1 MHVRSVGR
9 CRQRYHIKGSIVT
22 DRRLVGV
29 QVLAEGAEQASV
41 AADRTLNNCREAMGF
56 VPRRR

>member
-1 MHVRSVGR
+1 
-9 CRQRYHIKGSIVT
+9 
-22 DRRLVGV
+22 V